1 LVLFSPPCNEFTWA
15 VFDRMMQPHRPS
27 DPSAGTAEQAK
38 HFTRPAVCRP
48 RRLACLA
55 LLTLLPALAAACEIK
70 FGVDDASQGPY
81 PAGATVIFRLRVDL
95 THQNCPVDMKDTKI
109 QGIGVNILGATP
121 WQSPAPNIWERRV
134 KVVIAPSP
142 GEKVSLTAKRS
153 CEKDGGWGAYA
164 IEARSVK
171 L

>member
-1 LVLFSPPCNEFTWA
+1 
-15 VFDRMMQPHRPS
+15 MQPHRPS
-27 DPSAGTAEQAK
+27 DPSAGTANRVTNPRIHTA
-38 HFTRPAVCRP
+38 RRP
-48 RRLACLA
+48 RRLAWLA
-55 LLTLLPALAAACEIK
+55 LVALLPALAAACEIK

-95 THQNCPVDMKDTKI
+95 THQDCPVDMKDTKI

-121 WQSPAPNIWERRV
+121 WQSPSPNIWERRV
-134 KVVIAPSP
+134 KVVIAPNP
-142 GEKVSLTAKRS
+142 GGKVSLTAKRS

-164 IEARSVK
+164 IEARMVK